1 MTMLAVILAAGQGT
15 RLLPLTADTPKCLID
30 VGGQPILGRML
41 DALTAAGVERAIV
54 VTGHRSEQVD
64 AYLAS
69 RGGTPQVATVRNDLY
84 ATTNNA
90 ASLAAAHGAIGGDAF
105 LLCDADVIFS
115 ESPLPALLAAPEP
128 CSLVVDRGA
137 ALAHEEMK
145 VQIDR
150 HGLIARLSKRL
161 DPADCAGE
169 SIGVQKLGGPH
180 LARVWDEVDAVVRT
194 DAATAY
200 YEDVFQR
207 LIDGG
212 MRFGTSDVATKSWM
226 EIDSAADL
234 ETARRRFGRV
244 VTRQG

>member
-1 MTMLAVILAAGQGT
+1 MTTLGVILAAGQGT
-15 RLLPLTADTPKCLID
+15 RLLPLTANTPKCLID

-41 DALTAAGVERAIV
+41 NALETAGIERAIV
-54 VTGHRSEQVD
+54 VTGYRSEQVD

-69 RGGTPQVATVRNDLY
+69 RGRGPRVTTVRNDAY

-90 ASLAAAHGAIGGDAF
+90 ASLAVARGAIGGDPF
-105 LLCDADVIFS
+105 LLCDGDVIFS
-115 ESPLPALLAAPEP
+115 ESPLPTLLAAAEP
-128 CSLVVDRGA
+128 CTLVVDRGA
-137 ALAHEEMK
+137 ELDGEEMK

-161 DPADCAGE
+161 VPAECAGE

-180 LARVWDEVDAVVRT
+180 LTRMWDEVEAVVRA

-200 YEDVFQR
+200 YEDVFER
-207 LIDGG
+207 LIEGG
-212 MRFGTSDVATKSWM
+212 VRFGTSDVATSVWM

-234 ETARRRFGRV
+234 DAARRRFGRV
-244 VTRQG
+244 ITRQG

>member
-1 MTMLAVILAAGQGT
+1 MTTLAVILAAGQGT
-15 RLLPLTADTPKCLID
+15 RLLPLTVDTPKCLIV

-41 DALTAAGVERAIV
+41 DALKAAGIERAIV
-54 VTGHRSEQVD
+54 VTGYRSEHVD
-64 AYLAS
+64 AYLTS
-69 RGGTPQVATVRNDLY
+69 RGRGPRVATVRNDAF

-90 ASLAAAHGAIGGDAF
+90 ASLAAARGAIGGDPF
-105 LLCDADVIFS
+105 LLCDGDVIFS
-115 ESPLPALLAAPEP
+115 KSPLPALLGAPEP

-137 ALAHEEMK
+137 ALADEEMK
-145 VQIDR
+145 VQIDP

-180 LARVWDEVDAVVRT
+180 LTRVWDEVEAVVRA

-212 MRFGTSDVATKSWM
+212 VRFGTSDIDTKGWM

-234 ETARRRFGRV
+234 EAARRRFER
-244 VTRQG
+244 